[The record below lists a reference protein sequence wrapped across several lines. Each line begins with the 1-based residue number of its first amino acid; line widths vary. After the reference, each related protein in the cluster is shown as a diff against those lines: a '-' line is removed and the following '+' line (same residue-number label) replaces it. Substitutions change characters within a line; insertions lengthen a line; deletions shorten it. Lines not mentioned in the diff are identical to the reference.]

1 MKSIQTKKLKL
12 KKPFLIAEIG
22 INHNGSIKLA
32 KKMIDLAK
40 SIGFDADLNF
50 KKEIQIYQLLKS
62 KKMFFEILLGGNE
75 LSKL

>member
-32 KKMIDLAK
+32 KMIDLAK
-40 SIGFDADLNF
+40 SIGFDAVKF
-50 KKEIQIYQLLKS
+50 QKKEIQIYQLLKS
-62 KKMFFEILLGGNE
+62 KKMFSEILLGG
-75 LSKL
+75 K